1 MLGAPDGSAACG
13 FQPLRQVGKA
23 LDVELLLLR
32 SRSGPVTSSDKL
44 RHPLRGPPPPLRLAD
59 SLKAEFRRPAQV
71 PVNPPF
77 PTVQKKGA
85 SVEAPLIQSVYLVA
99 TFFCVKYEVG

>member
-1 MLGAPDGSAACG
+1 MIGDPGGSAPCV

-32 SRSGPVTSSDKL
+32 ARSGPVTSSDKL

-59 SLKAEFRRPAQV
+59 PLKAEFRRPAQV
-71 PVNPPF
+71 PTNPPI
-77 PTVQKKGA
+77 PDSDVTI
-85 SVEAPLIQSVYLVA
+85 SPLYARKCDIPHLA
-99 TFFCVKYEVG
+99 KWGM

>member
-1 MLGAPDGSAACG
+1 MPGAPDGSAPCG

-32 SRSGPVTSSDKL
+32 ARPGPVTSSNKL

-59 SLKAEFRRPAQV
+59 PLKAELRSPAQG
-71 PVNPPF
+71 PVNPPL
-77 PTVQKKGA
+77 PTVM
-85 SVEAPLIQSVYLVA
+85 
-99 TFFCVKYEVG
+99 

>member
-1 MLGAPDGSAACG
+1 MPVAPDGSAPCG

-32 SRSGPVTSSDKL
+32 ARPGPVTSSNKL

-59 SLKAEFRRPAQV
+59 PLKAEFRSPAQG
-71 PVNPPF
+71 PVLTPPR
-77 PTVQKKGA
+77 
-85 SVEAPLIQSVYLVA
+85 Y
-99 TFFCVKYEVG
+99 